1 MHHRN
6 VIYRKLEDKHAF
18 SPILFSVRH
27 MDRSPEL
34 ENMLATVYAV
44 YDDLGIPHVREIL

>member
-6 VIYRKLEDKHAF
+6 VVYRRIEDRHAV
-18 SPILFSVRH
+18 SPIFFSVRA

-34 ENMLATVYAV
+34 ENMLAAVYSI
-44 YDDLGIPHVREIL
+44 YDDLGIPHVKETL